1 MQSNSVQSIKKV
13 GVYSNN
19 RLGKKHCK
27 KISQNHLGWLY
38 QNGYGV
44 EKNYSVAFDCYK
56 KSADQ
61 NDAKAQNNLGYMYEH
76 GLGVAENTTLAIEW
90 YMKSAN
96 QGYAEA
102 QYNLGYM
109 YEIGKGVAEN
119 MQLAI
124 EWYQKAA
131 VKGNPEAQYNLGLIY
146 ENGDGVSEDLE
157 VALDWYKKA
166 AIQQN
171 ADAQYRLGLIFDKG
185 IGVIEDVILAA
196 KWYEKAAYQGHE
208 EAQYSLGTFY
218 EDGRGGVNKSRALA
232 KMWYQK
238 SAVQGHKLAQLKLN
252 EDTITH
258 KFNYSLKINDQF
270 YNDYEDICYTT
281 CQGSIVLTITY
292 IGSID
297 IGNNI
302 IISEKIN
309 DPYQA
314 LSQHVTTESDTSR
327 YCGDCSKI
335 INIWYSCILSCLGM
349 QRFATSDNNSQDK
362 LDINKMKSN
371 QFWKQKIEEKL
382 KEAKH
387 LVDKIIEQKYGLE
400 VSSSLIEEPF
410 QRIATEQQYN
420 FPGTCNINNDYDL
433 SVQSVQDDSTDSL
446 VLPKKEDNPLKFR
459 SPIFNRYRYT

>member
-1 MQSNSVQSIKKV
+1 MQSNSVKNIKQISFC
-13 GVYSNN
+13 SNN
-19 RLGKKHCK
+19 KRDK
-27 KISQNHLGWLY
+27 KISQNHLGWFY

-44 EKNYSVAFDCYK
+44 EKNYSIAFDCYK
-56 KSADQ
+56 KAADQ

-109 YEIGKGVAEN
+109 YEIGKGIAQN
-119 MQLAI
+119 IQLAI
-124 EWYQKAA
+124 EWYKKAA
-131 VKGNPEAQYNLGLIY
+131 IKGNPGAQYNLGLIY
-146 ENGDGVSEDLE
+146 ENGDGVTEDLE

-166 AIQQN
+166 AVQQN
-171 ADAQYRLGLIFDKG
+171 ANAQYRLGLMFDKG

-196 KWYEKAAYQGHE
+196 KLYEKAASKGHE

-218 EDGRGGVNKSRALA
+218 EDGRGVIKNKVLA

-252 EDTITH
+252 EDIITH
-258 KFNYSLKINDQF
+258 KFNYSLKIHDQF
-270 YNDYEDICYTT
+270 YNDYEDICYIT
-281 CQGSIVLTITY
+281 CPVSIVLTITY
-292 IGSID
+292 IGSTD

-309 DPYQA
+309 NPYQD
-314 LSQHVTTESDTSR
+314 LSQRVTIESDKNK
-327 YCGDCSKI
+327 YYKNCLKV
-335 INIWYSCILSCLGM
+335 INSWCSCILSCFGIKYLT
-349 QRFATSDNNSQDK
+349 ASDNNNQDK
-362 LDINKMKSN
+362 LDITKMKYN
-371 QFWKQKIEEKL
+371 QFWKQTIEEKL
-382 KEAKH
+382 KEAEY

-400 VSSSLIEEPF
+400 ASNALNIEEYF
-410 QRIATEQQYN
+410 QRLSIEQQYN
-420 FPGTCNINNDYDL
+420 LPGTCNINNDSDL
-433 SVQSVQDDSTDSL
+433 SDQLVQDDSKGSL

-459 SPIFNRYRYT
+459 SPKFDRYRYN

>member
-1 MQSNSVQSIKKV
+1 MQSNSIQSINKL

-19 RLGKKHCK
+19 KLGKKHSK
-27 KISQNHLGWLY
+27 KISQNYLGWVY

-56 KSADQ
+56 KAADQ
-61 NDAKAQNNLGYMYEH
+61 NDATAQNNLGYMYEH

-102 QYNLGYM
+102 QYNIGYI

-131 VKGNPEAQYNLGLIY
+131 VKENPEAQYNLGLIY
-146 ENGDGVSEDLE
+146 ENGDGVTEDLE

-166 AIQQN
+166 AAQQN
-171 ADAQYRLGLIFDKG
+171 ADAQYHLGLIVDKG

-196 KWYEKAAYQGHE
+196 KWYEKAASQGHE

-218 EDGRGGVNKSRALA
+218 EDGRRGTKNKVLA

-238 SAVQGHKLAQLKLN
+238 SAAQGHKLAQLKLN
-252 EDTITH
+252 EGIITH

-270 YNDYEDICYTT
+270 YNDYEDICYIN

-309 DPYQA
+309 NPYQD
-314 LSQHVTTESDTSR
+314 LSQQVTTESDR
-327 YCGDCSKI
+327 NKYCSNCSKV
-335 INIWYSCILSCLGM
+335 INTWYSCILSCFGI
-349 QRFATSDNNSQDK
+349 QRLTASDNNSQDK
-362 LDINKMKSN
+362 LYIQKIKSN

-382 KEAKH
+382 KEAKY
-387 LVDKIIEQKYGLE
+387 LVDKIIEQKYELE
-400 VSSSLIEEPF
+400 VSNPLIEESF
-410 QRIATEQQYN
+410 QRISIEQQYN

-433 SVQSVQDDSTDSL
+433 SVQSVQDDSKDSL
-446 VLPKKEDNPLKFR
+446 VLPKKEDSPLKFR
-459 SPIFNRYRYT
+459 SPIFNRHRYN

>member
-1 MQSNSVQSIKKV
+1 VQSNSVQSIKKV

-19 RLGKKHCK
+19 RPSKKHSK

-44 EKNYSVAFDCYK
+44 EKNYSLAFECYK
-56 KSADQ
+56 KASDQ

-102 QYNLGYM
+102 QYNIGYM

-196 KWYEKAAYQGHE
+196 KWYDKAAYQGHE

-218 EDGRGGVNKSRALA
+218 EDGRGVTKSRVLA

-238 SAVQGHKLAQLKLN
+238 SAAQGHKLAQLKLN
-252 EDTITH
+252 EDAITH
-258 KFNYSLKINDQF
+258 QFNYSLKINDQF

-309 DPYQA
+309 NPYQD
-314 LSQHVTTESDTSR
+314 LSQQVTTESDR
-327 YCGDCSKI
+327 NKYCSNCSKV
-335 INIWYSCILSCLGM
+335 INTWYSCILSCFGI
-349 QRFATSDNNSQDK
+349 QRLTASDNNSQDK
-362 LDINKMKSN
+362 LYIQKIKSN
-371 QFWKQKIEEKL
+371 QFWKQRIEEKL
-382 KEAKH
+382 KEAKY
-387 LVDKIIEQKYGLE
+387 LVDKIIEQKYELE
-400 VSSSLIEEPF
+400 VSNSLIEESF
-410 QRIATEQQYN
+410 QRISIEQQYN

-433 SVQSVQDDSTDSL
+433 SVQSVQDDSKDSL
-446 VLPKKEDNPLKFR
+446 VLPKKEDSPLKFL
-459 SPIFNRYRYT
+459 SPIFNRYRYN